1 MGVFSAIPTG
11 LPIRQDRSDLI
22 KLDWRPETVIA
33 DFSIS
38 QRDDVEW
45 WAVRVRIDQVK
56 LVRAVDE
63 FVYSVEKS
71 SENIGINPKDF
82 AYSVVGGVFF
92 ESLSDAVIL
101 TYPNLVQYSFL
112 SLNTCL
118 DVITL
123 GVPTF
128 EMVELPKH

>member
-22 KLDWRPETVIA
+22 KLDWWPEMVIA

-38 QRDDVEW
+38 QRDAAEW
-45 WAVRVRIDQVK
+45 LVVRVKIDQVK
-56 LVRAVDE
+56 LVRAADE
-63 FVYSVEKS
+63 FVYSVETS
-71 SENIGINPKDF
+71 SANTGINPKDF
-82 AYSVVGGVFF
+82 AYTVVGGVFF
-92 ESLSDAVIL
+92 ESLSEAVIL
-101 TYPNLVQYSFL
+101 TYQNLVQYSFL

-118 DVITL
+118 DVIAL

-128 EMVELPKH
+128 EMVGELR